1 MDLKVKKVSSN
12 RESRIENFIC
22 IELIR
27 RGYDVFVGKYE
38 SREIDVI
45 SLKDYQYELLVF
57 GNGRKFHILIGI
69 HK

>member
-1 MDLKVKKVSSN
+1 MEFECSVRNKEWTV
-12 RESRIENFIC
+12 
-22 IELIR
+22 
-27 RGYDVFVGKYE
+27 
-38 SREIDVI
+38 EIDVI